1 MIETKNLIKKYTGG
15 DRDIYAVNNISLKVE
30 PREFLA
36 IVGRSGSGKST
47 LMYQMGLLDRP
58 SGGAVFVDGVDTSTL
73 TDSERTHMRLTDL
86 GYVFQDYANLP
97 SFTALENVMLPLLM
111 MGISKIEA
119 SERALRALERV
130 GLGDRVNNLPSELS
144 GGQQQ
149 RISIARAIGHD
160 PKILFADEPTANL
173 DTETSRMIL
182 DVFLDLHRSGQTI
195 VMVTHEE
202 EYAALADRLIELS
215 DGKII
220 KEQNRTP

>member
-1 MIETKNLIKKYTGG
+1 MIETKNLIKKFATG
-15 DRDIYAVNNISLKVE
+15 DKAIYAVNNVSLTVASK
-30 PREFLA
+30 EFLA

-58 SGGAVFVDGVDTSTL
+58 TEGSVFVEGVDTSKL
-73 TDSERTHMRLTDL
+73 NDRERTQMRLTDL

-111 MGISKIEA
+111 MGISKNEA
-119 SERALRALERV
+119 IKKSMHALGRV
-130 GLGDRVNNLPSELS
+130 GLADRANNLPSELS

-149 RISIARAIGHD
+149 RVSIARAIGHN

-182 DVFLDLHRSGQTI
+182 DVFLDLHRAGQTI
-195 VMVTHEE
+195 IMVTHED
-202 EYAALADRLIELS
+202 EYAALADRVIELS
-215 DGKII
+215 DGKIL
-220 KEQNRTP
+220 KESFA